1 MDEEIDNHMRD
12 LASPPEEVFARECR
26 IRDAYAARLR
36 EFRPQERLLKTENT
50 LVGSRV
56 RADMRTVDSANRL
69 RLWEFKLDVSYDGL
83 GQILTYVA
91 LERRSDLDRQVRG
104 VLAGF
109 TIQPVIRI
117 AVEMLNLGIEL
128 VELPGM
134 LRLAGGVPALP
145 ATPVPDIPRFAH
157 PIPAGESL

>member
-1 MDEEIDNHMRD
+1 MEVSG
-12 LASPPEEVFARECR
+12 SPLEDVFAHECR

-36 EFRPQERLLKTENT
+36 EFRPKERLLKTENV
-50 LVGSRV
+50 LAGSRV

-69 RLWEFKLDVSYDGL
+69 LLWEFKLAVSYDGL

-109 TIQPVIRI
+109 TIQPEIRI
-117 AVEMLNLGIEL
+117 AIEMLNLGIEI
-128 VELPGM
+128 VELPGL
-134 LRLAGGVPALP
+134 LRLAGDVPVKP
-145 ATPVPDIPRFAH
+145 PTPVPDIPLFA
-157 PIPAGESL
+157 PTIPAGESL